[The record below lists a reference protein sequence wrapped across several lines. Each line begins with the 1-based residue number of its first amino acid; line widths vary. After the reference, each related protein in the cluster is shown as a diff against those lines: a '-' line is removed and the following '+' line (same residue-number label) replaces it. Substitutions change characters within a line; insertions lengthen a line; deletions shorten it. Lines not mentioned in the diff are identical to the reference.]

1 MEVPMGSRTISH
13 PFYVMDTE
21 AFNFVMGTDFL
32 TQYPEILSLTLQSPY
47 MLWVDHGGGRVA
59 VSL

>member
-32 TQYPEILSLTLQSPY
+32 NQYPEILSLTLQSPY
-47 MLWVDHGGGRVA
+47 MLWVDHGGG
-59 VSL
+59 